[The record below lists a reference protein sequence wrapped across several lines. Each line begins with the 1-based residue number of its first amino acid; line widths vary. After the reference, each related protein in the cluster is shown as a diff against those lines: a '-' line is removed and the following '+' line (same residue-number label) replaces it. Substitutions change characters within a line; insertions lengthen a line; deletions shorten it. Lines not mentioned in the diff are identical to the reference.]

1 MKLGN
6 IDLTIFLQF
15 PGILITIGIF
25 FLLISIVITIII
37 YITENKQQNIKAT
50 DLSPNYD
57 YGYYPNAEV
66 NYPDV
71 PYNNSDDVSPV
82 MPNLAASNDVKPL
95 DNPNETDSM
104 RIDAFENEFSNYNE
118 DNSSK
123 NNVVNGFDTN
133 TNISV
138 EDNINTDSDD
148 EIELL

>member
-57 YGYYPNAEV
+57 YGYYPDTEV
-66 NYPDV
+66 DHLGVSYD
-71 PYNNSDDVSPV
+71 NSDAVSPV
-82 MPNLAASNDVKPL
+82 MPDLAASNDVKPL